1 MILRKVCVILLFV
14 FTKVC
19 YTQARESGINLIGIN
34 YYSIEYIFTD
44 SFKQSRVWIPHEA
57 QPNSP
62 WNSGVEIPVNENGYP
77 TVIPYDNGID
87 PPQIARAILFTDSNG
102 HNPSGMHRL
111 IVSGSGQVSVRQ
123 DTSNAITTYTT
134 PVDVLVPVDASHGRV
149 LIEIEESLQSDPIND
164 IKFILP
170 DYVDTYQTQQF
181 TTEILDFID
190 DFQTIRFMDWSE
202 TNFSENEIW
211 SERTQKDNA
220 SQAIEKGVAWEYVI
234 DLCNTAQKN
243 AWINIPHRADDNYIT
258 ELATLFRDNLN
269 PNLKIYLE
277 YSNEVWNTNFTQ
289 THEVGAFAQ
298 NLGYTG
304 QLLER
309 SRKYTAKRSADIFHT
324 FETVFQ
330 GNERLVKV
338 IPGWA
343 GSTFHNN
350 QLLTFFNDPL
360 YNPSMVTA
368 DALAIAP
375 YFGNGIGNTIG
386 NNGQIETITVSEI
399 LDLLEA
405 ELTTAYNR
413 MDQNKD
419 IADAYNLGLIAYEA
433 GQHLV
438 AQGVYQQ
445 NNTLGNMLTN
455 KLTQANRDS
464 RIQDMYCEYIDYWYG
479 NTQGGLLSFFSSH
492 QPYGRFGSWGIKEY
506 MDEEH
511 TPKYDAITN
520 CVFNYNTLSI
530 PPTTTTAGSSF
541 KIYPNPAFKTINISN
556 DNDVKSL
563 ELYTMGG
570 RQVLK
575 AEDTNTLNIENLT
588 SGLFLLKVV
597 DIGGAIKFNKILVK

>member
-1 MILRKVCVILLFV
+1 MNAKTIINLVWFACISTL
-14 FTKVC
+14 
-19 YTQARESGINLIGIN
+19 YAQTQRPVGINLIGVN
-34 YYSIEYIFTD
+34 YYSIEYVFTD
-44 SFKQSRVWIPHEA
+44 AFKQSRAWVVHEPIPGA
-57 QPNSP
+57 A
-62 WNSGVEIPVNENGYP
+62 WNSGVEIPVDENGYP

-170 DYVDTYQTQQF
+170 DYVDTYENQQF

-220 SQAIEKGVAWEYVI
+220 SQATEKGVAWEHVI

-243 AWINIPHRADDNYIT
+243 AWINIPHRANDDYIT

-289 THEVGAFAQ
+289 THEVGVFAQ

-330 GNERLVKV
+330 GGERLVKV

-343 GSTFHNN
+343 GSAFHNN

-360 YNPSMVTA
+360 YNPNMVTA

-386 NNGQIETITVSEI
+386 NNGQIDTITVSEI
-399 LDLLEA
+399 LDLLED

-419 IADAYNLGLIAYEA
+419 ITDAYNLDLIAYEA

-438 AQGVYQQ
+438 AQGAYQQ
-445 NNTLGNMLTN
+445 NNTLTA
-455 KLTQANRDS
+455 KLTQANRDD
-464 RIQDMYCEYIDYWYG
+464 RIEDMYCKYANYWYET
-479 NTQGGLLSFFSSH
+479 TQGGLLSFFSSH

-511 TPKYDAITN
+511 TPKYDAITS

-530 PPTTTTAGSSF
+530 PPATTTTNSSF
-541 KIYPNPAFKTINISN
+541 KIYPNPAFETINISN

-563 ELYTMGG
+563 ELYTMAG

-575 AEDTNTLNIENLT
+575 AEDTNTINIENLT

-597 DIGGAIKFNKILVK
+597 DIGGAIKFNKIIVK